1 MDKKESAKMVR
12 VSIAAILRPTSD
24 PDGRTPCVLAAWR
37 PIDAIRGGVWE
48 FPGGKIDAGESAA
61 DAARR
66 EVQEELQIDIVPRES
81 LGVAEDIDENQC
93 KEKHVHVEVVLADL
107 ASEEP
112 RESDRLWKWI
122 PIARLHEY
130 EWPRANTELN
140 RLLQLR
146 FGIDSSS

>member
-1 MDKKESAKMVR
+1 MNKKEPPGMIR
-12 VSIAAILRPTSD
+12 VSIAAILRPPSD
-24 PDGRTPCVLAAWR
+24 SDGPTPCVLAAWR

-81 LGVAEDIDENQC
+81 LGVAEDIDENQSR
-93 KEKHVHVEVVLADL
+93 EKHVHVEVVLADL
-107 ASEEP
+107 ASDEP
-112 RESDRLWKWI
+112 RESDRIWKWI

-146 FGIDSSS
+146 FGIDKGS

>member
-1 MDKKESAKMVR
+1 MAER
-12 VSIAAILRPTSD
+12 
-24 PDGRTPCVLAAWR
+24 LASW
-37 PIDAIRGGVWE
+37 PRGDQSTRFEVVCGE
-48 FPGGKIDAGESAA
+48 LPGGKIDAGESAA

-122 PIARLHEY
+122 PIAPTARV
-130 EWPRANTELN
+130 
-140 RLLQLR
+140 
-146 FGIDSSS
+146 